1 MKIPSKV
8 ASISTYESLP
18 LALLLLAL
26 STMFIFG
33 GDRGNLYKRDGSPHN
48 GLTART
54 MALATNLSPQHDFL
68 LFERRDESSYTP
80 YNRFPIGVYA
90 LIKLAIAPFRDNLTA
105 QLYVARTIM
114 LVFSAATAVLA
125 YLALRR
131 LTSRPWIAL
140 TATLLT
146 FSSYYYLYYNDMVA
160 VELPSIFGIMLTFH
174 GMCIFMQDG
183 RFRQLLIKTCIALL
197 LGWHV
202 MSLLLPFVI
211 FGLARHLIIHRGDL
225 SRIRSIA
232 ASTISSRYAILGI
245 AATAFCALLI
255 VFNIGR
261 EYLALNGETPV
272 TQLPS
277 VVSYSQRLGI
287 DDRLLTLHSAA
298 VAWDSFLLQQISRIG
313 AAAIPYAILQRLVGV
328 DSPPRDS
335 DPLAVLAGVLVL
347 AASLLSLVLIRHRIL
362 VATLLLSG
370 LSWILLV
377 RTSTATHEFEA
388 LFHLGVPLV
397 FFSASLLLAH
407 TLLKRNIVIAGLAAP
422 ALAVFVLS
430 SFDMAGG
437 GGGVKHDAEST
448 RFWQSISQDFEAI
461 RQITDSSNETITV
474 VTNRAQSDTE
484 RNKTV
489 IPSVSYYILYW
500 YLSQRSTRYSPSTLP
515 ERGYTI
521 MAARIDTDAL
531 LTPDNQQ
538 AFLYDSEKLLDL
550 YRQRYRSVVSGD
562 VLLVSNF
569 SVYRKGDTLWY
580 VKDGCTPAD
589 INASFYAHFV
599 PADPDD
605 IPPDHYQYGFQSNNF
620 DFVRHGLMFD
630 EKCVTEF
637 TLPQYDLAHIETGQ
651 IGHDSPEQTDMYV
664 YAFGAVAASEP
675 VIHSKFDVY
684 FDGRALTYVNDSCGI
699 HDIEPRFFLH
709 VFPADENALSEQ
721 RRQYGYDNLDFD
733 FKSSGGVVFQGRC
746 FVSIIVTQYD
756 VAQISTGQTS
766 SYEGTIWSGQARIE
780 E

>member
-1 MKIPSKV
+1 MKIRPKLE
-8 ASISTYESLP
+8 SISTHESLP

-33 GDRGNLYKRDGSPHN
+33 GDRGSFYKRDGSPHN
-48 GLTART
+48 GISART
-54 MALATNLSPQHDFL
+54 IALAANLSPQHDFL
-68 LFERRDESSYTP
+68 LFESRDESSYTP
-80 YNRFPIGVYA
+80 YNRFPIGAYA
-90 LIKLAIAPFRDNLTA
+90 LIKLAISPFGDDLTA
-105 QLYVARTIM
+105 QLYVARTLM
-114 LVFSAATAVLA
+114 LVFSAAAAVLA

-131 LTSRPWIAL
+131 LTSMPWIAL

-146 FSSYYYLYYNDMVA
+146 FSSYYYLYYNDMVSIE
-160 VELPSIFGIMLTFH
+160 VPSIFGIMLTFH
-174 GMCIFMQDG
+174 GMCIFIQDG

-211 FGLARHLIIHRGDL
+211 FGLTRHLLIHRGDF

-232 ASTISSRYAILGI
+232 ASTISSRYSILGI
-245 AATAFCALLI
+245 VAAAFCALLL

-272 TQLPS
+272 TQLPT
-277 VVSYSQRLGI
+277 VVSYTQRLGI
-287 DDRLLTLHSAA
+287 NDYLLTLHGAA

-313 AAAIPYAILQRLVGV
+313 AAAIPYAILQRLVGI

-335 DPLAVLAGVLVL
+335 EPLSVLAGALVL
-347 AASLLSLVLIRHRIL
+347 AASLLGLLLIRHRIL

-388 LFHLGVPLV
+388 LFHLGIALV

-422 ALAVFVLS
+422 ALAVFALS
-430 SFDMAGG
+430 SFDMTG

-448 RFWQSISQDFEAI
+448 RFWRSISQDFEAI

-474 VTNRAQSDTE
+474 VTNRPQSDTE
-484 RNKTV
+484 RNKTK
-489 IPSVSYYILYW
+489 IRGVSYHILYW
-500 YLSQRSTRYSPSTLP
+500 YLSQRSTRYTPSALP

-521 MAARIDTDAL
+521 MATRIHTDAL

-538 AFLYDSEKLLDL
+538 LFLYDSDKLLDL
-550 YRQRYRSVVSGD
+550 YRSRYRSAVSGD
-562 VLLVSNF
+562 VLLASNF
-569 SVYRKGDTLWY
+569 SVHRKGDTLYY

-589 INASFYAHFV
+589 IDASFYVHLT
-599 PADPDD
+599 PQDPDD

-620 DFVRHGLMFD
+620 DFVRRGLTFD
-630 EKCVTEF
+630 EKCITEF
-637 TLPQYDLAHIETGQ
+637 TLPQYDPAHIETGQ
-651 IGHDSPEQTDMYV
+651 IGHDSPGQTNMYDQL
-664 YAFGAVAASEP
+664 FGAAAAGEP
-675 VIHSKFDVY
+675 VIRSKFNVY
-684 FDGRALTYVNDSCGI
+684 FDGRALTYINDSCDI

-709 VFPADENALSEQ
+709 IFPADENALTEQ
-721 RRQYGYDNLDFD
+721 RRQYGYDNLDFY
-733 FKSSGGVVFQGRC
+733 FKEHGGLMFQGKC
-746 FVSIIVTQYD
+746 LVSIIAPQYD

-766 SYEGTIWSGQARIE
+766 SYEGAIWSGQARIGE
-780 E
+780 